1 MRVRAVLLSFA
12 LLAILLLSSSSVPQS
27 PQSSNQP
34 PVPQDSPVIRSTTR
48 LVQVSVVV
56 TDKKGQPITGLK
68 KENFT
73 ITDESNAQQI
83 AFFSAEAPRPSTP
96 TTPLP
101 KNVYTNRYELKGQD
115 PGAVTVVLFDSLNTS
130 PQDQEFVRQ
139 QVVKFLKTLKPQ
151 DHVAIYALTTKL
163 LLLHEFT
170 QDSSALVDAANKFKP
185 KELAAYDASNTE
197 SFDVPG
203 LAGVP
208 GWAQFQSALNETDA
222 RIADR
227 NKANRAE
234 TTAEA
239 FTAIANHVATIPGR
253 KSLIWV
259 SGSFPS
265 QIIVNAIGG
274 LDRESQSLDTNNTPS
289 SRSASSTQTSR
300 RGGQDRS
307 SESLTANTTQVARA
321 LNRVDMVLYPVD
333 ATGITPNS
341 MMDPKNPYSDSAVK
355 CMDCVNQVPGPSSG
369 MFERQDLRDTERSMA
384 DATGGEAFYGSN
396 DIKAAM
402 ARAFDDGRYA
412 YTIGFYPNHG
422 EWNGKF
428 RKIKIHTTIDGA
440 KVRYR
445 AGYYA
450 EAEKAGSDEARA
462 KAAMRTAALSPLEA
476 DGLGLIVSGKLDGPL
491 AQRKV
496 EVHVSFDPKQLLFQA
511 ADNHRKGGVDL
522 YFVQRD
528 AAGETVAA
536 ENQRVGL
543 NFEEKQYEY
552 LSTAGVVLA
561 KHLTISPQSADV
573 RVFARDTS
581 SEALGSVTIPVQ
593 ALFEGPQTAASS
605 LPAKIESRK

>member
-12 LLAILLLSSSSVPQS
+12 TFSVLLFSSSGAPQS
-27 PQSSNQP
+27 PQSPDQP
-34 PVPQDSPVIRSTTR
+34 AAPQDLPILRSTTH

-68 KENFT
+68 KESFT
-73 ITDESNAQQI
+73 VMDESSLQQI
-83 AFFSAEAPRPSTP
+83 AFFSAESPAPAVATP
-96 TTPLP
+96 RLP
-101 KNVYTNRYELKGQD
+101 KNVYTNRYDLQGQE

-130 PQDQEFVRQ
+130 PEDQEYVRQ
-139 QVVKFLKTLKPQ
+139 QVTKFLKTLKPQ

-170 QDSSALVDAANKFKP
+170 QDSSALVTAANQFKP
-185 KELAAYDASNTE
+185 KELAAYDASNRE

-203 LAGVP
+203 LAGAP
-208 GWAQFQSALNETDA
+208 GWAQFQDALNQTDA

-239 FTAIANHVATIPGR
+239 FTAIANHVSTIPGR
-253 KSLIWV
+253 KNLIWV

-265 QIIVNAIGG
+265 QIIVNSIGG
-274 LDRESQSLDTNNTPS
+274 LDRQSQSLDTNNTPS
-289 SRSASSTQTSR
+289 SRSGSPTQTAR

-307 SESLTANTTQVARA
+307 SESLAASSTQAARA

-333 ATGITPNS
+333 ATGIMPNA

-369 MFERQDLRDTERSMA
+369 MYARQDLRDSERSMA

-402 ARAFDDGRYA
+402 GRAFDDGRYA

-440 KVRYR
+440 KLRYR

-450 EAEKAGSDEARA
+450 EAEKADSDEARA

-476 DGLGLIVSGKLDGPL
+476 AGLGLIVSGKLAGPL
-491 AQRKV
+491 ADRKV
-496 EVHVSFDPKQLLFQA
+496 ELHVSLDPKQLLLQA
-511 ADNHRKGGVDL
+511 AENHRKGGVDL

-528 AAGETVAA
+528 AAGETIAA

-543 NFEEKQYEY
+543 NLEEKQYEY
-552 LSTAGVVLA
+552 LSTAGIVLA
-561 KHLTISPQSADV
+561 RHLTVAAQTTDV

-593 ALFEGPQTAASS
+593 ALFEGPQAVSGS
-605 LPAKIESRK
+605 PAKIESPK

>member
-12 LLAILLLSSSSVPQS
+12 LLAILLLGSSAVPQS
-27 PQSSNQP
+27 PQSSNQA

-48 LVQVSVVV
+48 LVQISVVV

-73 ITDESNAQQI
+73 LTDESNPQQI
-83 AFFSAEAPRPSTP
+83 AFFSAEAPRQSTP

-101 KNVYTNRYELKGQD
+101 KNVYTNRYELKGQE

-130 PQDQEFVRQ
+130 PQDQEYVRQ
-139 QVVKFLKTLKPQ
+139 QVVKFLKNLKPQ

-170 QDSSALVDAANKFKP
+170 QDSAALVDAANKFKP
-185 KELAAYDASNTE
+185 KELAAFDASNTE

-203 LAGVP
+203 LAGTP
-208 GWAQFQSALNETDA
+208 GWAQFQNAFNETDA

-227 NKANRAE
+227 KKANRAE
-234 TTAEA
+234 ATAEA
-239 FTAIANHVATIPGR
+239 FTAIANHVAAIPGR

-274 LDRESQSLDTNNTPS
+274 QDRESQSLDTSNTPS
-289 SRSASSTQTSR
+289 SHTASSTQTSR

-307 SESLTANTTQVARA
+307 SESLASNTTQVARA

-333 ATGITPNS
+333 ATGITPNA
-341 MMDPKNPYSDSAVK
+341 MMDPKNSYSDSAVK

-384 DATGGEAFYGSN
+384 EATGGEAFYGSN

-440 KVRYR
+440 KLRYR

-450 EAEKAGSDEARA
+450 EAEKADSDEARA
-462 KAAMRTAALSPLEA
+462 KAVMRTAALSPLEA

-496 EVHVSFDPKQLLFQA
+496 ELHVSFDPKQLLLQA
-511 ADNHRKGGVDL
+511 ADNYRKGGVDL

-528 AAGETVAA
+528 AAEETVAA

-593 ALFEGPQTAASS
+593 ALFEGPQTASS
-605 LPAKIESRK
+605 LPAKMESRK

>member
-1 MRVRAVLLSFA
+1 MGVRAVLLSFA
-12 LLAILLLSSSSVPQS
+12 LLAILLLSSSIVPQS

-34 PVPQDSPVIRSTTR
+34 PGPPNSPVIRTTTH
-48 LVQVSVVV
+48 LVQVSVVI

-73 ITDESNAQQI
+73 LTDESNPQQI
-83 AFFSAEAPRPSTP
+83 AFLSAEAPRPATP

-130 PQDQEFVRQ
+130 PQDQEYLRQ

-170 QDSSALVDAANKFKP
+170 QDSSALVNAANQFKP
-185 KELAAYDASNTE
+185 KERAAYDASNRE

-203 LAGVP
+203 LAGAP
-208 GWAQFQSALNETDA
+208 RWAQFQNALNETDA
-222 RIADR
+222 RIAYR

-289 SRSASSTQTSR
+289 SHSASSTQTAR

-333 ATGITPNS
+333 ATGIAPNS

-355 CMDCVNQVPGPSSG
+355 CMDCVNQVPEISSG
-369 MFERQDLRDTERSMA
+369 MFDRQDLRDTERSMA

-402 ARAFDDGRYA
+402 SRAFDDGRYA

-428 RKIKIHTTIDGA
+428 HKIKIHTTIDGA
-440 KVRYR
+440 KLRYR

-450 EAEKAGSDEARA
+450 EAEKADSDEARA

-476 DGLGLIVSGKLDGPL
+476 AGLGLIVSGKLAGPV
-491 AQRKV
+491 AERKI
-496 EVHVSFDPKQLLFQA
+496 ELHVSLDPKQLLLQA

-552 LSTAGVVLA
+552 LSTGGIVLA
-561 KHLTISPQSADV
+561 KHLTITAPSADV

-593 ALFEGPQTAASS
+593 ALFEGPQTASS
-605 LPAKIESRK
+605 

>member
-12 LLAILLLSSSSVPQS
+12 LLAILLLSSSIVPQA
-27 PQSSNQP
+27 PQSSNPP
-34 PVPQDSPVIRSTTR
+34 PVPQDSPVIRTTTH

-73 ITDESNAQQI
+73 LTDESNPQQI
-83 AFFSAEAPRPSTP
+83 AFFSAEAPRPATP

-130 PQDQEFVRQ
+130 PGDQEYVRQ

-170 QDSSALVDAANKFKP
+170 QDSSALVNAANQFKP

-203 LAGVP
+203 LAGAP
-208 GWAQFQSALNETDA
+208 GWTQFQNALNETDA

-265 QIIVNAIGG
+265 QIIVNSIGG
-274 LDRESQSLDTNNTPS
+274 LDRQSQSLDTNNTPS
-289 SRSASSTQTSR
+289 SRSASSTQTAR
-300 RGGQDRS
+300 RGGQERS
-307 SESLTANTTQVARA
+307 SESLTSNTTQVARA

-333 ATGITPNS
+333 ATGIMPNA

-355 CMDCVNQVPGPSSG
+355 CMDCVNQVPEISSG
-369 MFERQDLRDTERSMA
+369 MFARQDLRDTERSMA

-402 ARAFDDGRYA
+402 GRAFD
-412 YTIGFYPNHG
+412 
-422 EWNGKF
+422 
-428 RKIKIHTTIDGA
+428 
-440 KVRYR
+440 
-445 AGYYA
+445 
-450 EAEKAGSDEARA
+450 
-462 KAAMRTAALSPLEA
+462 
-476 DGLGLIVSGKLDGPL
+476 
-491 AQRKV
+491 
-496 EVHVSFDPKQLLFQA
+496 
-511 ADNHRKGGVDL
+511 
-522 YFVQRD
+522 
-528 AAGETVAA
+528 
-536 ENQRVGL
+536 
-543 NFEEKQYEY
+543 
-552 LSTAGVVLA
+552 
-561 KHLTISPQSADV
+561 
-573 RVFARDTS
+573 
-581 SEALGSVTIPVQ
+581 
-593 ALFEGPQTAASS
+593 
-605 LPAKIESRK
+605 

>member
-1 MRVRAVLLSFA
+1 MRVRAVLLSFV
-12 LLAILLLSSSSVPQS
+12 LLAILLFTSSTVPQS

-34 PVPQDSPVIRSTTR
+34 PVPQDSPVIRTTTH

-73 ITDESNAQQI
+73 VMDESNPQQI
-83 AFFSAEAPRPSTP
+83 AFFSAEAPRPTMP

-101 KNVYTNRYELKGQD
+101 KNVYTNRYDLQGQD
-115 PGAVTVVLFDSLNTS
+115 PGAVTAVLFDSLNTS
-130 PQDQEFVRQ
+130 PPDQEYVRQ

-170 QDSSALVDAANKFKP
+170 QDSSALVNAANQFKP
-185 KELAAYDASNTE
+185 KELAAYDASNRQSLE
-197 SFDVPG
+197 VPA
-203 LAGVP
+203 LAGD
-208 GWAQFQSALNETDA
+208 GAWTQFQNALNETDA

-239 FTAIANHVATIPGR
+239 FTAIANHLATIPGR
-253 KSLIWV
+253 KNLIWV

-265 QIIVNAIGG
+265 QIIVNSIGG
-274 LDRESQSLDTNNTPS
+274 LDRQSQSLDTNNTPS
-289 SRSASSTQTSR
+289 SHTASSTQTAR

-307 SESLTANTTQVARA
+307 SESLTSNTTQVARA

-333 ATGITPNS
+333 ATGIAPNS

-355 CMDCVNQVPGPSSG
+355 CMDCVNQVPEISSG
-369 MFERQDLRDTERSMA
+369 MFDRQDLRDTERSMA

-402 ARAFDDGRYA
+402 SRAFDDGRYA

-428 RKIKIHTTIDGA
+428 RKLKIHTSIDGA
-440 KVRYR
+440 KLRYR

-450 EAEKAGSDEARA
+450 AAERADSGEARA
-462 KAAMRTAALSPLEA
+462 KAAMRTAAFSPLEA
-476 DGLGLIVSGKLDGPL
+476 AGLGLIVSGKLAGPV
-491 AQRKV
+491 AERKI
-496 EVHVSFDPKQLLFQA
+496 ELHVSLDPKQLLLLA

-552 LSTAGVVLA
+552 LSTAGIVLA
-561 KHLTISPQSADV
+561 KHLTITAQSADV

-593 ALFEGPQTAASS
+593 ALFEGPQTASS
-605 LPAKIESRK
+605 LPAKMESPK

>member
-1 MRVRAVLLSFA
+1 MGVRAVLLSFA
-12 LLAILLLSSSSVPQS
+12 LLAILLLSSSIVPQS

-34 PVPQDSPVIRSTTR
+34 PGPPNSPVIRTTTH
-48 LVQVSVVV
+48 LVQVSVVI

-73 ITDESNAQQI
+73 LTDESNPQQI
-83 AFFSAEAPRPSTP
+83 AFLSAEAPRPATP

-130 PQDQEFVRQ
+130 PQDQEYLRQ

-170 QDSSALVDAANKFKP
+170 QDSSALVNAANQFKP
-185 KELAAYDASNTE
+185 KERAAYDASNRE

-203 LAGVP
+203 LAGAP
-208 GWAQFQSALNETDA
+208 RWAQFQNALNETDA
-222 RIADR
+222 RIAYR

-289 SRSASSTQTSR
+289 SHSASSTQTAR

-333 ATGITPNS
+333 ATGIAPNS

-355 CMDCVNQVPGPSSG
+355 CMDCVNQVPEISSG
-369 MFERQDLRDTERSMA
+369 MFDRQDLRDTERSMA

-402 ARAFDDGRYA
+402 SRAFDDGRYA

-422 EWNGKF
+422 GWNGKF
-428 RKIKIHTTIDGA
+428 HKIKIHTTIDGA
-440 KVRYR
+440 KLRYR

-450 EAEKAGSDEARA
+450 EAEKADSDEARA

-476 DGLGLIVSGKLDGPL
+476 AGLGLIVSGKLAGPV
-491 AQRKV
+491 AERKI
-496 EVHVSFDPKQLLFQA
+496 ELHVSLDPKQLLLQA

-552 LSTAGVVLA
+552 LSTGGIVLA
-561 KHLTISPQSADV
+561 KHLTITAPSADV

-593 ALFEGPQTAASS
+593 ALFEGPQTASS
-605 LPAKIESRK
+605 

>member
-12 LLAILLLSSSSVPQS
+12 LLSILLLSSSIVPQS
-27 PQSSNQP
+27 PQSSNQRS
-34 PVPQDSPVIRSTTR
+34 VPQDSPVIRSTTR

-73 ITDESNAQQI
+73 LTDESNPQQI
-83 AFFSAEAPRPSTP
+83 AFFSTEAPRPSTP

-101 KNVYTNRYELKGQD
+101 KNVYTNRYELKGKD

-130 PQDQEFVRQ
+130 PQDQEYVRQ

-170 QDSSALVDAANKFKP
+170 QDSAALVDAANKFKP
-185 KELAAYDASNTE
+185 KELAAFDASNTE

-203 LAGVP
+203 LAGAP
-208 GWAQFQSALNETDA
+208 GWAQFQNALNETDA

-227 NKANRAE
+227 KKANRAE

-239 FTAIANHVATIPGR
+239 FTAIANHVAAIPGR

-274 LDRESQSLDTNNTPS
+274 
-289 SRSASSTQTSR
+289 
-300 RGGQDRS
+300 QDRS
-307 SESLTANTTQVARA
+307 SESLTSNTTQVARA

-341 MMDPKNPYSDSAVK
+341 MMDPQNGYSDSAVK

-369 MFERQDLRDTERSMA
+369 MFERQNLRDTERSTA
-384 DATGGEAFYGSN
+384 DATGGGALYGSS

-402 ARAFDDGRYA
+402 ARAFDDGD
-412 YTIGFYPNHG
+412 
-422 EWNGKF
+422 
-428 RKIKIHTTIDGA
+428 RK
-440 KVRYR
+440 
-445 AGYYA
+445 
-450 EAEKAGSDEARA
+450 
-462 KAAMRTAALSPLEA
+462 
-476 DGLGLIVSGKLDGPL
+476 
-491 AQRKV
+491 
-496 EVHVSFDPKQLLFQA
+496 
-511 ADNHRKGGVDL
+511 
-522 YFVQRD
+522 
-528 AAGETVAA
+528 
-536 ENQRVGL
+536 
-543 NFEEKQYEY
+543 
-552 LSTAGVVLA
+552 ST
-561 KHLTISPQSADV
+561 
-573 RVFARDTS
+573 R
-581 SEALGSVTIPVQ
+581 
-593 ALFEGPQTAASS
+593 
-605 LPAKIESRK
+605 

>member
-12 LLAILLLSSSSVPQS
+12 LLAILLFGSSTLPQP

-34 PVPQDSPVIRSTTR
+34 PVPQDSSVIRSTTR

-56 TDKKGQPITGLK
+56 TDKKGQAITGLK

-73 ITDESNAQQI
+73 LTDESNPQQI

-101 KNVYTNRYELKGQD
+101 QNVYTNRYELKGQD

-130 PQDQEFVRQ
+130 PQDQEYVRQ
-139 QVVKFLKTLKPQ
+139 QVVKFLKNLKPQ

-170 QDSSALVDAANKFKP
+170 QDSTALVDAANKFKP
-185 KELAAYDASNTE
+185 KELAAFDASNSE

-203 LAGVP
+203 LAGTP
-208 GWAQFQSALNETDA
+208 GWAQFQNALNETEA

-227 NKANRAE
+227 NKANRTE
-234 TTAEA
+234 TTAEV
-239 FTAIANHVATIPGR
+239 FTAIANHVAAIPGR

-274 LDRESQSLDTNNTPS
+274 LDRESQSLDTGNTAS
-289 SRSASSTQTSR
+289 SHAASSTQTSR

-307 SESLTANTTQVARA
+307 SESLSSNTSQVARA

-333 ATGITPNS
+333 ATGITPNA
-341 MMDPKNPYSDSAVK
+341 MMDPKNSYSDVAAK
-355 CMDCVNQVPGPSSG
+355 CMDCVNQAPEISSG
-369 MFERQDLRDTERSMA
+369 MYARQDLRDTERSMA

-412 YTIGFYPNHG
+412 YTIGFYPSHG
-422 EWNGKF
+422 DWNGKF
-428 RKIKIHTTIDGA
+428 RKIKIHTTIEGA
-440 KVRYR
+440 KLRYR

-450 EAEKAGSDEARA
+450 EAEKADSDEARA
-462 KAAMRTAALSPLEA
+462 KASMRTAALSPLEA
-476 DGLGLIVSGKLDGPL
+476 DGLGLIVSGKLAGPV
-491 AQRKV
+491 AERKV
-496 EVHVSFDPKQLLFQA
+496 ELHVSFDPKQLLLQA
-511 ADNHRKGGVDL
+511 VDNHRKGGVDL
-522 YFVQRD
+522 YFVQRN

-552 LSTAGVVLA
+552 LSSAGVVLA

-593 ALFEGPQTAASS
+593 ALFEGPQTASS
-605 LPAKIESRK
+605 LPAKMESRK